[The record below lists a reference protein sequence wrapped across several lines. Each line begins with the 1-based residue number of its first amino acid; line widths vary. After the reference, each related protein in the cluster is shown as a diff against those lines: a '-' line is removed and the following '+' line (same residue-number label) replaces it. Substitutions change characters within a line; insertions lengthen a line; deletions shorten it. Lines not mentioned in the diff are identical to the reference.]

1 MAEPEGRF
9 TDRRKILSEL
19 FTILRYG
26 SVGLLNTG
34 IFTLSAWLLH
44 RLGWPYP
51 AYTALSYAI
60 AIIFSFF
67 MNYIFTFKKYLHHET
82 ENPQVRRLSIRSMF
96 LKFLLV
102 SLSLLGCVQ
111 LIQLLLIEKL
121 NIPELAG
128 VIAGMVFYTGIGYI
142 INRLWV
148 FKSLRLIKN

>member
-9 TDRRKILSEL
+9 TDRKKILSEL
-19 FTILRYG
+19 FTMLRYG
-26 SVGLLNTG
+26 TVGLLNTG
-34 IFTLSAWLLH
+34 IFSLSAWLLH
-44 RLGWPYP
+44 RIGWPYP
-51 AYTALSYAI
+51 AYTALSYTI

-67 MNYIFTFKKYLHHET
+67 MNYIFTFRKYINQSSNH
-82 ENPQVRRLSIRSMF
+82 RLFMRPMF

-111 LIQLLLIEKL
+111 LIQLVLIEKL

-128 VIAGMVFYTGIGYI
+128 VIAGMVFYTGLGYI

-148 FKSLRLIKN
+148 FKSLRNL

>member
-1 MAEPEGRF
+1 MGSPK
-9 TDRRKILSEL
+9 KILSEL
-19 FTILRYG
+19 FTMLRYG
-26 SVGLLNTG
+26 TVGLLNTG
-34 IFTLSAWLLH
+34 LFSLSAWLLH
-44 RLGWPYP
+44 RIGWPYP
-51 AYTALSYAI
+51 AYTALSYTI

-67 MNYIFTFKKYLHHET
+67 MNYLFTFRKYLQQPQS
-82 ENPQVRRLSIRSMF
+82 ENLTNRRSSIRSMF

-128 VIAGMVFYTGIGYI
+128 VIAGMVFYTGLGYT

-148 FKSLRLIKN
+148 FKSLKNV